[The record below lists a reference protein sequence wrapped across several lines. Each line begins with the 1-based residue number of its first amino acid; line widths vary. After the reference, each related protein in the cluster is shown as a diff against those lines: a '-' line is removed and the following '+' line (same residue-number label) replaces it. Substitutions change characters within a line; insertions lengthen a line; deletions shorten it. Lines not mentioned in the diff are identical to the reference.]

1 MSIQL
6 YCFAACTHDHFV
18 CSVIHSRVYTKSLCE
33 CAVFFNLINEGLTL
47 FLQPCVWEEKEGNT
61 CKGV

>member
-1 MSIQL
+1 MITLYALRSIPVFIQSL
-6 YCFAACTHDHFV
+6 YVSVLGFFCLFV
-18 CSVIHSRVYTKSLCE
+18 CFL
-33 CAVFFNLINEGLTL
+33 NEDLTL